1 MAKKDNFWHHPVAL
15 DVRLTLYVV
24 LLTVGVYFVFFDQAE
39 YACNLPGRACPFCG
53 MKTAVYH
60 LLHLR
65 FLRAHE
71 SNPFVWILAV
81 IGVVVVI
88 DIALIVAQGKK
99 KTQ

>member
-1 MAKKDNFWHHPVAL
+1 MQKIKEIWYSAVAK
-15 DVRLTLYVV
+15 DVRLTIYGI
-24 LLTVGVYFVFFDQAE
+24 LLVAGTYYVFFDQGS

-60 LLHLR
+60 FLHLR

-88 DIALIVAQGKK
+88 DIALIVAQRKK